1 MILSVTEK
9 TFGKEILQ
17 APSPVLVH
25 FWAPWCGLCRL
36 INPVLANF
44 ERDWHGQIKVMGINA
59 DENFKLANFYRLTTL
74 PTLILFENGIIVRR
88 IEGFQNREELSRLLN
103 AAMLNKKIVQSV

>member
-17 APSPVLVH
+17 APSPILVH
-25 FWAPWCGLCRL
+25 FWAPWCGLCLL

-44 ERDWHGQIKVMGINA
+44 ERDWQGQIKVGVIV
-59 DENFKLANFYRLTTL
+59 
-74 PTLILFENGIIVRR
+74 LIRYGLYGTNHTMMDIR
-88 IEGFQNREELSRLLN
+88 QN
-103 AAMLNKKIVQSV
+103 QT

>member
-103 AAMLNKKIVQSV
+103 AAMLNKKIVHSA